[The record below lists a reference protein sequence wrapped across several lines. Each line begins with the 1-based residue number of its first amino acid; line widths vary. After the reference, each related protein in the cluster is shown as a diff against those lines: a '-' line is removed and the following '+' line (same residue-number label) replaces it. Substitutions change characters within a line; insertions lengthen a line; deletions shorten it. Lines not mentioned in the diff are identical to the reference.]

1 MARYLGPKCR
11 LCRREGERLYLKG
24 SRCHTAK
31 CAVSKRAY
39 VPGMHAFR
47 RSRMSEYGARLRE
60 KQKTKRIYGVL
71 ERQFHK
77 YFSEAERLRGNTG
90 ENLLVLLE
98 RRLDNVVFSL
108 GFAESRAQARQVVAH
123 GHIAVNGRK
132 LDIPS
137 YLVKVGDV
145 ISPKSHKKSEGMV
158 REKVEGSSGHTVPN
172 WLSLDAKELKGTV
185 SQAPSRED
193 VVLPINEAFIVEFCS
208 R

>member
-77 YFSEAERLRGNTG
+77 YFSEAERLRGKAELRLSRRATQVG
-90 ENLLVLLE
+90 HFYWKRKAWQAAE
-98 RRLDNVVFSL
+98 RRYRLAYDEFPNSKLASL
-108 GFAESRAQARQVVAH
+108 CRYRQAVCLWQLGRMDEARLALEGLVASDPDSRSATRARRFLEKRGAAENKLQDAPAES
-123 GHIAVNGRK
+123 
-132 LDIPS
+132 
-137 YLVKVGDV
+137 
-145 ISPKSHKKSEGMV
+145 SETPAG
-158 REKVEGSSGHTVPN
+158 
-172 WLSLDAKELKGTV
+172 
-185 SQAPSRED
+185 Q
-193 VVLPINEAFIVEFCS
+193 
-208 R
+208 